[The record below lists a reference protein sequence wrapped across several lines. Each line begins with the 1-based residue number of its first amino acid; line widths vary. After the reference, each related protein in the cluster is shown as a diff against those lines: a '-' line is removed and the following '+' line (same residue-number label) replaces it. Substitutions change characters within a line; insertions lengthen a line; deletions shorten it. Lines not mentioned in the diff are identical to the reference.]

1 MVSRNGIDALARTV
15 SGAEYH
21 PRTQTR
27 PSHRRHCGI
36 RAGPRCRGAY
46 QMLFQEHRT
55 RKCYECLAPIR
66 PLATPRTGT
75 VVHGSPPRIWPL
87 VRRSRIRK
95 TRGVLCAQEI
105 PGQVNAET
113 AIELEALHARM
124 SARMGMSIGVY
135 RLLPRTGKTHQL
147 RVHMNS
153 LGLPIVGDDFY
164 PRIEERATTTSPSR
178 SSSLP
183 VRWPSPTRSPAIRS
197 NSAQRLS
204 WGSRF
209 YTVVEFEGRG
219 DMNAQIGMWFCS
231 A

>member
-1 MVSRNGIDALARTV
+1 MNGAHRWVIEEPHIPFDRETALMRLRERYREPNIIPAHRLD
-15 SGAEYH
+15 
-21 PRTQTR
+21 R
-27 PSHRRHCGI
+27 PTAGI
-36 RAGPRCRGAY
+36 VVFVRDPAARGAY

-124 SARMGMSIGVY
+124 SARMGMPLQLVARS
-135 RLLPRTGKTHQL
+135 LAFTDPFTGDPLEFSSKIE
-147 RVHMNS
+147 
-153 LGLPIVGDDFY
+153 LGI
-164 PRIEERATTTSPSR
+164 
-178 SSSLP
+178 
-183 VRWPSPTRSPAIRS
+183 
-197 NSAQRLS
+197 
-204 WGSRF
+204 
-209 YTVVEFEGRG
+209 
-219 DMNAQIGMWFCS
+219 
-231 A
+231 

>member
-1 MVSRNGIDALARTV
+1 MNGAHRWVIEEPHIPFDLTVVYENERIIVVDKPHFLATTPRGMWYRETALMRLRERYREPNIIPAHRLD
-15 SGAEYH
+15 
-21 PRTQTR
+21 R
-27 PSHRRHCGI
+27 PTAGI
-36 RAGPRCRGAY
+36 VVFVRDPAARGAY

-135 RLLPRTGKTHQL
+135 RLLPRTGKTH
-147 RVHMNS
+147 
-153 LGLPIVGDDFY
+153 
-164 PRIEERATTTSPSR
+164 
-178 SSSLP
+178 
-183 VRWPSPTRSPAIRS
+183 
-197 NSAQRLS
+197 
-204 WGSRF
+204 
-209 YTVVEFEGRG
+209 
-219 DMNAQIGMWFCS
+219 
-231 A
+231 

>member
-1 MVSRNGIDALARTV
+1 MVYENERIIVVDKPHFLATTPRGMWYRETALMRLRERYREPNIIPAHRLDRPTAGIVVFVRTPLPV
-15 SGAEYH
+15 
-21 PRTQTR
+21 
-27 PSHRRHCGI
+27 
-36 RAGPRCRGAY
+36 
-46 QMLFQEHRT
+46 
-55 RKCYECLAPIR
+55 APIR
-66 PLATPRTGT
+66 CCFRSIAPGSAMNVWHRFVRLPRPAPAPSM
-75 VVHGSPPRIWPL
+75 HGSPPRIWPL

-164 PRIEERATTTSPSR
+164 PRIEERAYDDFSQPLQLVAR
-178 SSSLP
+178 SLAFTDPFTGDPLEFSSKIELG
-183 VRWPSPTRSPAIRS
+183 I
-197 NSAQRLS
+197 
-204 WGSRF
+204 
-209 YTVVEFEGRG
+209 
-219 DMNAQIGMWFCS
+219 
-231 A
+231 